1 MYKRGRNEKTLF
13 VQNAQGKTRKN
24 FFIFSLKIV
33 HFGVDFGFQ
42 SMLQCERREGKPLE
56 QKNKGKEHEIM
67 TTIITNAELARKLNR
82 INKLS
87 NDMDSMKHE
96 LDGLKA
102 EVMDYMTSNGLARL
116 ESGGKIATLVE
127 SVRTTVDTKA
137 LKERYADIAAECSK
151 SSIVKYIRVK

>member
-1 MYKRGRNEKTLF
+1 MLVQYLQSRKICDFSRKKLLTFMFNSCYNTGVERESPSNKRK
-13 VQNAQGKTRKN
+13 
-24 FFIFSLKIV
+24 
-33 HFGVDFGFQ
+33 D
-42 SMLQCERREGKPLE
+42 
-56 QKNKGKEHEIM
+56 KETETM
-67 TTIITNAELARKLNR
+67 TNIITNTELARKLNR

-87 NDMDSMKHE
+87 NDIDSMKHE

-102 EVMDYMTSNGLARL
+102 EVMEYMTNNGLVRL

-127 SVRTTVDTKA
+127 SIRNTVDTKV